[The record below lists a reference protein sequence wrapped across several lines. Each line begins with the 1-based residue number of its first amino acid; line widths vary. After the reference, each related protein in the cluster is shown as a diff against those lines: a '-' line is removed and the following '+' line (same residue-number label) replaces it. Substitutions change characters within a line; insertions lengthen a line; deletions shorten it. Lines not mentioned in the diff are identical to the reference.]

1 MREGVESMVSYV
13 EHVLSSASSD
23 ALLLPLHDSKDF
35 LGPEILQN
43 YAMLIFAALAA
54 FGPRMTE
61 FFATPARYSQI
72 AKPLARHLQLT
83 HSSVLIPPTATAGGG
98 EAIASIPPLNHH
110 KQALRAQQDVFVE
123 LMNWKSGLYSNVSQ
137 HLMNTNTL
145 LSPRNSTGYTAKAAV
160 EQALWSLSLMTDD
173 VQPSDLPRPDEALV
187 LYRMYRSLLQ
197 VARYHGANQQLQR
210 RRAMRVRN
218 VPFALGANSSGSAS
232 ISTSPVPRKRVVTPA
247 ASEAESIAS
256 VAFLQSPSL
265 LSTETISDETNQ
277 QSTWASPSSPSSSS
291 SETDVDTYFAGVETL
306 CMLSR
311 AVYLAASLATAAAG
325 DSISTNDAT
334 SAAVLAELLPT
345 KHHHTPMLSNMH
357 FDSTDS
363 TTAAAAGASLA
374 PAGLKRAAVYDNVDM
389 SKPYAPKIIPK
400 TAAISQLLTRVVQ
413 QNILFRN
420 FKSEEHASIV
430 EAFECVTAKAGEIV
444 IKQGDSGEYFYII
457 EQGKLDVFM
466 ESSGLRIKVGRT
478 LGTGDYFGELALM
491 YNTPRAATVVSTEA
505 STLWRID
512 RTTYRSIVTYH
523 NKITSDEY
531 FQLVSNV
538 TILGKRLGDVLSAA
552 ELSKVVSTL
561 EIEEFEPDAVIIR
574 QHATGDYFYI
584 ISEGQVDVFQEQP
597 GGDNA
602 NECGRLGVK
611 LATLARGDCFGEKA
625 LLADDVRQASCVAV
639 GRVICLSLS
648 RDDFIAMIGSW
659 QDVTAAQDVQ
669 RLALAAKRAK
679 MRASI
684 YDSQYHL
691 TINLDELE
699 RLNTLGEGAFG
710 RVLVARHKDSGQLYA
725 LKCQAKAFICA
736 QNMQEMVLNE
746 VAIMKQLDHPLITKL
761 HAVMQDRRYIYFL
774 LELLPGGE
782 FFSFL
787 QTAGKLTEDK
797 ARFYAASV
805 VLSLEE
811 LHKAKIAYRDL
822 KPENMVMDSRGYVK
836 LVDFGLAKQV
846 LSGSTWY
853 VFYFVLC
860 HADPLGCISQ
870 CLFVSTI
877 PIVYNDFL

>member
-1 MREGVESMVSYV
+1 VYLAQENLQERLSVTVLDYGAYQAEPLRRKPLVLMREVVESMVTHV
-13 EHVLSSASSD
+13 ER
-23 ALLLPLHDSKDF
+23 LLVSGAVGAADVVVLPLHTEKDF
-35 LGPEILQN
+35 LAPELLQK
-43 YAMLIFAALAA
+43 YVLTLFSALTS
-54 FGPRMTE
+54 FGPRMVE
-61 FFATPARYSQI
+61 FFASPQRFAQI
-72 AKPLARHLQLT
+72 ARPLARLLQLS
-83 HSSVLIPPTATAGGG
+83 HCSVVANDRSLSTSDAKTR
-98 EAIASIPPLNHH
+98 SH
-110 KQALRAQQDVFVE
+110 QAQQLQQDVLLE
-123 LMNWKSGLYSNVSQ
+123 LLNWRSSTYQKHQTVSD
-137 HLMNTNTL
+137 
-145 LSPRNSTGYTAKAAV
+145 SSAKAAV
-160 EQALWSLSLMTDD
+160 EQALWSLTLMTDD
-173 VQPSDLPRPDEALV
+173 VQPSDLPRADEALALFR
-187 LYRMYRSLLQ
+187 LYRGVLTS
-197 VARYHGANQQLQR
+197 ARFKTSTQSIQR
-210 RRAMRVRN
+210 RRAWRVQR
-218 VPFALGANSSGSAS
+218 SGSTGT
-232 ISTSPVPRKRVVTPA
+232 TSVADTPRKRVAPLAGSSSASELAGFAGAERASPVPLSLDTAAAAAPASTPA
-247 ASEAESIAS
+247 VSAAE
-256 VAFLQSPSL
+256 V
-265 LSTETISDETNQ
+265 E
-277 QSTWASPSSPSSSS
+277 
-291 SETDVDTYFAGVETL
+291 VDGFFATVETL

-311 AVYLAASLATAAAG
+311 ACYLAASMATAATSDG
-325 DSISTNDAT
+325 NDST
-334 SAAVLAELLPT
+334 SAAVLAELLPAS
-345 KHHHTPMLSNMH
+345 HTPMLTTLDASGPGHVASN
-357 FDSTDS
+357 STMNV
-363 TTAAAAGASLA
+363 TAAAAAALASGGGGA
-374 PAGLKRAAVYDNVDM
+374 KRAAVYDNVDM
-389 SKPYAPKIIPK
+389 SKPYEPKVIPK
-400 TAAISQLLTRVVQ
+400 TSTISHLLTRVVQ

-430 EAFECVTAKAGEIV
+430 EAFECVTTKAGEIV

-466 ESSGLRIKVGRT
+466 ESCGLRIKVGRT

-512 RTTYRSIVTYH
+512 RTTYRSIVTHH

-584 ISEGQVDVFQEQP
+584 ISEGQVDVFQEAHLASNGA
-597 GGDNA
+597 GGAHDRD
-602 NECGRLGVK
+602 EERSVLGAK
-611 LATLARGDCFGEKA
+611 LATLSRGDCFGEKA

-639 GRVICLSLS
+639 GRVVCLSLS

-679 MRASI
+679 IRASV

-710 RVLVARHKDSGQLYA
+710 RVLVARHKNSGQLYA

-761 HAVMQDRRYIYFL
+761 HAVIQDRRYIYFL

-787 QTAGKLTEDK
+787 QTAGKLSEDK

-805 VLSLEE
+805 VLALDE

-846 LSGSTWY
+846 LSGSTW
-853 VFYFVLC
+853 
-860 HADPLGCISQ
+860 
-870 CLFVSTI
+870 
-877 PIVYNDFL
+877 